1 MGCQHRVI
9 TSPRCEVEAG
19 EGVRDGLVF
28 KLSHPGSGE
37 ITFCA
42 ENMNIAA
49 RWTDRLAMAVTLE
62 GD

>member
-1 MGCQHRVI
+1 M
-9 TSPRCEVEAG
+9 EAG

-49 RWTDRLAMAVTLE
+49 RWTDRLAMAVTLQ